1 MRAMKKTLLSSL
13 LVASV
18 IISGCQGIRSY
29 ENFDLSSLDTV
40 QKYEAISYLAEV
52 TRRYARDIYNDKV
65 CTFTTDKMK
74 LYGASLAYNKVR
86 VDNYFAG
93 ENANYISSYGI
104 DGKGDCTIAKSEG
117 APLPEQLTTQ
127 IYAALKSLGVRV
139 IRVQT
144 NR

>member
-1 MRAMKKTLLSSL
+1 MKNTNVSLLSI
-13 LVASV
+13 LVVSIFIV
-18 IISGCQGIRSY
+18 TGCQAKRSY
-29 ENFDLSSLDTV
+29 ENFDLSGLDAV
-40 QKYEAISYLAEV
+40 QKDEAITYLAQV
-52 TRRYARDIYNDKV
+52 TRRYARDIYADKV

-74 LYGASLAYNKVR
+74 LYGASLPYSEVR

-117 APLPEQLTTQ
+117 APLPEQLATQ
-127 IYAALKSLGVRV
+127 IYAALKSLVVRA